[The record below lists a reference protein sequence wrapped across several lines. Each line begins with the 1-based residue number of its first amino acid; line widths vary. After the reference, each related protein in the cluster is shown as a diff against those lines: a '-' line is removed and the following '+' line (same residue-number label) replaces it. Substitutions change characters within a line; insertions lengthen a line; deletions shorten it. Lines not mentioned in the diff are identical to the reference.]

1 VTTKL
6 DKIALLRALKKP
18 AITRQQLDQIISRAP
33 KMTSPPTLRP
43 PLRTRFLGYYKETT
57 AFLADTIAVLPIL
70 GITVN
75 MDSIAEWMHFWMV
88 S

>member
-1 VTTKL
+1 MTTKF
-6 DKIALLRALKKP
+6 DKNALLKALRKP
-18 AITRQQLDQIISRAP
+18 VITQKQLDQIISRAP
-33 KMTSPPTLRP
+33 KMTSLPTSRL

-75 MDSIAEWMHFWMV
+75 MDSIGEWMHFWMV